1 MEEKIYRIIDVNFN
15 RLREGLR
22 VCEDILRFLIPE
34 PEIALELKNL
44 RRSASRIVQK
54 LGIKMLVQARD
65 TIKDKNKFKLAGSK
79 DKISYQDL
87 LIRNFQRATEALRV
101 LEEVSQVIEPK
112 LKSRFMRLRFKT
124 YRLEKKFLDKK

>member
-22 VCEDILRFLIPE
+22 VCEDIARFLIPE

-54 LGIKMLVQARD
+54 LGIKVLLQARD
-65 TIKDKNKFKLAGSK
+65 TVRDKNKFKLAGSK

-87 LIRNFQRATEALRV
+87 LIRNFQRITEALRV
-101 LEEVSQVIEPK
+101 LEEVSQIVEPK
-112 LKSRFMRLRFKT
+112 LKSSFMRLRFKT
-124 YRLEKKFLDKK
+124 YWLEKEFLVKK